1 MVRLAAD
8 MQPYVRVSTFTM
20 VKIRKA
26 TQVHGHTH
34 THRHTLHERH
44 LAKGLDFQRSLVL
57 DSSAPEGLRT

>member
-8 MQPYVRVSTFTM
+8 MQPYVCVSAFTM
-20 VKIRKA
+20 LEIRKA

-34 THRHTLHERH
+34 RQHTAREPLSKRS
-44 LAKGLDFQRSLVL
+44 DFQRSLGL